1 VAEKG
6 KRAVEKNTELYYNF
20 TMNNENETSTEFI
33 FVDPKNDVAFR
44 KIFGDENKKEI
55 LISFLNNILEF
66 ANTDKEIIDI
76 TIKNPYQV
84 PKLKELKETILDIK
98 AVDKRNIHYIIEM
111 QVFHTTAFE
120 KKVLYYVSK
129 AYYQQLN
136 RAEDYPRLNQVIF
149 LGFLDFKLFKTN
161 PDYATRH
168 LILDEKTNEHHFQD
182 FELNFVELPKFTKAL
197 EELEDIKDK
206 WIYFVKNAGD
216 MTMIPHEL
224 EEPKELREAFEV
236 AKQMSWSKEELEA
249 YDDRGIYIQDERGR
263 LDYAL
268 EEGKRIG
275 VDEGK
280 KEGIKEGEKN
290 KAKEMAKAMK
300 KEGEPVEKILK
311 YTGLARKEIE
321 VLE

>member
-1 VAEKG
+1 
-6 KRAVEKNTELYYNF
+6 
-20 TMNNENETSTEFI
+20 
-33 FVDPKNDVAFR
+33 
-44 KIFGDENKKEI
+44 
-55 LISFLNNILEF
+55 
-66 ANTDKEIIDI
+66 
-76 TIKNPYQV
+76 
-84 PKLKELKETILDIK
+84 
-98 AVDKRNIHYIIEM
+98 
-111 QVFHTTAFE
+111 
-120 KKVLYYVSK
+120 
-129 AYYQQLN
+129 
-136 RAEDYPRLNQVIF
+136 
-149 LGFLDFKLFKTN
+149 
-161 PDYATRH
+161 
-168 LILDEKTNEHHFQD
+168 
-182 FELNFVELPKFTKAL
+182 
-197 EELEDIKDK
+197 
-206 WIYFVKNAGD
+206 
-216 MTMIPHEL
+216 MIPHEL